1 MYESVRNMQKLN
13 SDVANQ
19 AMTFEKSCGKLKA
32 PKDSLNKGDLSNS
45 SDDDAFNPKDIAK
58 MNKPQT

>member
-1 MYESVRNMQKLN
+1 MQKLN